1 MIVVIVRVV
10 IATVVIVTVVIVTV
24 VLVTVVIVTEVLVK
38 VVIVTLL
45 IVTVVIVTGV
55 KVTVVMRKA
64 PQFKWSC
71 MDRTNVQNLLVQM
84 DDGPMDRLCY
94 VNLDRPNGCRSD
106 GPAMLR
112 QFGPSKSTTV
122 QWTA

>member
-1 MIVVIVRVV
+1 MLGKKLVTIKKFV
-10 IATVVIVTVVIVTV
+10 TVVIVTVVIVTIVTV
-24 VLVTVVIVTEVLVK
+24 VIVTVIIRTVVIMTVVIVTEVIVK

-45 IVTVVIVTGV
+45 IVTVVIVTVV

-71 MDRTNVQNLLVQM
+71 MDRPNVQNLLVQM

-94 VNLDRPNGCRSD
+94 VNLDRPNGRRSN
-106 GPAMLR
+106 
-112 QFGPSKSTTV
+112 GPSI
-122 QWTA
+122 